1 MRESFCEFNVRAQV
15 LENMFSI
22 TYITLFVC
30 HLGAEK
36 TREITIMLELRI
48 FIFLLFDL
56 INGKD
61 YFERLM

>member
-1 MRESFCEFNVRAQV
+1 MRESFSEFNVRAQV
-15 LENMFSI
+15 LENMLSI
-22 TYITLFVC
+22 TYMALFVC
-30 HLGAEK
+30 RLGTEK

-61 YFERLM
+61 YF